1 MTNRQTD
8 VPVEHHLH
16 RNIAFKLDNVNVNV
30 NLYST
35 SSQKAP
41 LMRSNVSIAGST
53 RALSPVGTR
62 RTTNRQTDVPVEHHL
77 HRNIAFKLDN
87 VNVNVNLYSASSQKV
102 PLMHSNVSIAGSTRA
117 SSPVGT
123 RRTTNRQID
132 VPVEHH
138 LHRNIA
144 FKLDNVNVN
153 VNLYSASSQ
162 KAPLMRSNVSIAVK
176 PRCNRPRDLY
186 VQVQSLGPILSLPS
200 CLPSSHIPSLFPL
213 LSPFPS
219 HYPPSFVGAVVQLV
233 DYRTR
238 NQEVADSTHTRSTAS
253 NL

>member
-1 MTNRQTD
+1 MCRLQGL
-8 VPVEHHLH
+8 PERCLQ
-16 RNIAFKLDNVNVNV
+16 LG
-30 NLYST
+30 
-35 SSQKAP
+35 P
-41 LMRSNVSIAGST
+41 G
-53 RALSPVGTR
+53 G
-62 RTTNRQTDVPVEHHL
+62 RQTDVPVEHHL

-102 PLMHSNVSIAGSTRA
+102 PLMRSNVSIAGSTRA